1 MKRALSLAFPWLVL
15 AVVVVGVGLDLWL
28 GWGAGGGAG
37 PHAGHDM
44 HAHHGGSSGGPP
56 GDLSGLPAPVYYG
69 SVAVIL
75 LLSFGL
81 LEWRSG
87 QREETGEGAPRID
100 LLAWQRL
107 RRVVSHPL
115 TRTIGQVTV
124 VGLFVLTLAAGLFG
138 TQVSTRNIAPLL
150 TWTIWWCGLIVI
162 VLFAGK
168 AWCFVCPWDA
178 VAGWAEGKRALGGRG
193 TSRTL
198 GLRWPRAL
206 RNIWPATILFIGL
219 TWLELGLGVT
229 MSPRATAYLG
239 LGMLGFAFA
248 SAFVFDRKSFC
259 RYGCLV
265 GRISGLYALFSPVE
279 VRVRDRDV
287 CRGCE
292 TQSCYRGNDVGD
304 GCPTFEYPATLAQN
318 TYCISCMEC
327 VRTCEAENVTL
338 NLRPWG
344 ADLEEHRRPRSDEA
358 YLALILL
365 ALTGFHGLTMTSAW
379 GGIVDT
385 LREALGVGETL
396 AFSLGMIAILLGPM
410 LLYGGLVA
418 LARWAGGATKADYR
432 EHFLGYAYALLPIAL
447 FYHLAHNAEHLLA
460 EGGRM
465 VALVSDPFGWE
476 WNLFGTA
483 GMTVDG
489 VSLGTLWAL
498 QVGLIVIGHVYSLWA
513 ARRAAGRLHPTEA
526 GAFRSQLPM
535 LVAMILF
542 STMSLWLL
550 RQPMEMRMSWM

>member
-1 MKRALSLAFPWLVL
+1 MTRARDLAGLAFPWIVF
-15 AVVVVGVGLDLWL
+15 VVVTAAIAADLLL
-28 GWGAGGGAG
+28 GPGTTGA
-37 PHAGHDM
+37 M
-44 HAHHGGSSGGPP
+44 HAHHAGHGPDGGAS
-56 GDLSGLPAPVYYG
+56 LTGLPAPLYYG
-69 SVAVIL
+69 SVALVL
-75 LLSFGL
+75 LLSFGV
-81 LEWRSG
+81 LEWRSER
-87 QREETGEGAPRID
+87 QKAAREQQARVD
-100 LLAWQRL
+100 LLSRAPLRKIVGHPVTRL
-107 RRVVSHPL
+107 V
-115 TRTIGQVTV
+115 GQAIV
-124 VGLFVLTLAAGLFG
+124 VGLFFLTLAAGLFG

-178 VAGWAEGKRALGGRG
+178 VAGWAEGKRPLGGRG
-193 TSRTL
+193 ANRSL

-239 LGMLGFAFA
+239 MGMLGFAFA

-279 VRVRDRDV
+279 VRVKDRDV
-287 CRGCE
+287 CRGCT
-292 TQSCYRGNDVGD
+292 TQSCYRGNDLGD

-344 ADLEEHRRPRSDEA
+344 ADLAEHRKPRSDEA

-365 ALTGFHGLTMTSAW
+365 SLTGFHGLTMTSAW
-379 GGIVDT
+379 GDVVD
-385 LREALGVGETL
+385 GVKAAAGLGETL
-396 AFSLGMIAILLGPM
+396 AFSLGMLAILLGPVV
-410 LLYGGLVA
+410 LYAALVGV
-418 LARWAGGATKADYR
+418 ARWAGGQSAASYR
-432 EHFLGYAYALLPIAL
+432 EHFLRYAYALLPIAL
-447 FYHLAHNAEHLLA
+447 FYHLAHNSEHLLS
-460 EGGRM
+460 EGGRLL
-465 VALVSDPFGWE
+465 ALVSDPFGRE
-476 WNLFGTA
+476 WDLFGTA
-483 GMTVDG
+483 GASAGSG
-489 VSLGTLWAL
+489 VSLGTLWGI
-498 QVGLIVIGHVYSLWA
+498 QVALIVIGHVYGLWA
-513 ARRAAGRLHPTEA
+513 SRRAAEQLYAERVDA
-526 GAFRSQLPM
+526 RRSQLPM

-542 STMSLWLL
+542 SSMSLWLL
-550 RQPMEMRMSWM
+550 RQPMEMRLSWM

>member
-1 MKRALSLAFPWLVL
+1 MTRVRTALSLGFPWIVG
-15 AVVVVGVGLDLWL
+15 AVVAGAIGMDLWL
-28 GWGAGGGAG
+28 GAGSAG
-37 PHAGHDM
+37 PANP
-44 HAHHGGSSGGPP
+44 HAHHGAHVAHAN
-56 GDLSGLPAPVYYG
+56 LTGLPAPLYYG
-69 SVAVIL
+69 TVAAIL

-81 LEWRSG
+81 IEWRSKRG
-87 QREETGEGAPRID
+87 GAGADSEPRID
-100 LLAWQRL
+100 LLAWAPVRKL
-107 RRVVSHPL
+107 VAHPL
-115 TRTIGQVTV
+115 TRTLSQVAIV
-124 VGLFVLTLAAGLFG
+124 ALFGLTLAAGLFG
-138 TQVSTRNIAPLL
+138 TQVSTRNLAPLL

-168 AWCFVCPWDA
+168 AWCYVCPWDA
-178 VAGWAEGKRALGGRG
+178 VAGWAEGRRPLGGR
-193 TSRTL
+193 TTNRSL

-206 RNIWPATILFIGL
+206 RNIWPATLLFIGL

-239 LGMLGFAFA
+239 LGMLGFAFG

-265 GRISGLYALFSPVE
+265 GQISGLYSLFSPVE

-287 CRGCE
+287 CRGCS
-292 TQSCYRGNDVGD
+292 TQSCYRGNEQGD
-304 GCPTFEYPATLAQN
+304 GCPTFEYPATMAQN

-365 ALTGFHGLTMTSAW
+365 SLTGFHGLTMTAAW
-379 GGIVDT
+379 GDVV
-385 LREALGVGETL
+385 EALRSALGLSETI
-396 AFSLGMIAILLGPM
+396 AFSFGMLAILLGPV
-410 LLYGGLVA
+410 LLYAALVGV
-418 LARWAGGATKADYR
+418 ARWAGGDSGASYR
-432 EHFLGYAYALLPIAL
+432 EHFLRYAYALLPIAL
-447 FYHLAHNAEHLLA
+447 FYHLAHNSEHLLT
-460 EGGRM
+460 EGNR
-465 VALVSDPFGWE
+465 LVPLISDPFGWN
-476 WNLFGTA
+476 WDLFGTA
-483 GMTVDG
+483 GAATEAR
-489 VSLGTLWAL
+489 VSLGTLWGI

-513 ARRAAGRLHPTEA
+513 ARRAAEGLYPSA
-526 GAFRSQLPM
+526 VGARRSQFPM

-550 RQPMEMRMSWM
+550 RQPMEMRLSWM